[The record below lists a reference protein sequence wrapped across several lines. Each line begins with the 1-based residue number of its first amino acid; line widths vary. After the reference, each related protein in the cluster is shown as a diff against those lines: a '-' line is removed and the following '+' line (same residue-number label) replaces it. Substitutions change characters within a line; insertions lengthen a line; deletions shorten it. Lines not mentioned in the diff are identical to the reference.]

1 MVKVAPEQ
9 EIFMDFRDIE
19 VLPVLVIAADADF
32 AKTIQKRLGTLDVF
46 KKREVVCVAD
56 TAKSIKACLK
66 LDSRYGLIFIDTR
79 LSSIDPGELY
89 KLADGQENGPIVVFV
104 EDNDPHME
112 PLRDLG
118 APYFLQKELA
128 TPLALKDAL
137 RGSAQH
143 FGLRSALKKSEHRFR
158 AMADHL
164 SDALVFIA
172 PTAEKQK
179 PADYAITF
187 YNPSAADLFFTG
199 KPLGNLQGCRA
210 GDYLTAVDWETVE
223 HLIAKV
229 QRTGTSAETEV
240 STPIDNVTRWFRIQA
255 VPSGNDIAVF
265 FRDISQRKS
274 YEERLNFSEK
284 RFRDIADSFSDWLW
298 EIDTEGMITFASR
311 GRSKVGKGI
320 RKGAHFSTCFL
331 PEDRK
336 KVREDLVEMFKIHEP
351 FYDREYWG
359 LDTEG
364 MRVCWEVSGVPMFD
378 ADGTFIGYR
387 GISKDVSIER
397 ASQDQLFYLA
407 NNDTLTGLF
416 NRGRFY
422 DELKRQIRTMRRYN
436 RQGALMLMDL
446 DRFKYVND
454 TFGHEAGDSLLI
466 NVAHVLRDAVR
477 SSDIV
482 ARLGGDEFAV
492 ILPEVDPNEVISRTS
507 QLLDKMKNAGFNY
520 EGHDLSV
527 GASIGVVMFPAQ
539 GNAAGE
545 LLSKAD
551 IAMYRAKQEGRNRMH
566 VYDES
571 AVRDHSMAQRIEV
584 VDFILKCLDED
595 RVELHYQPIIPL
607 QTGDR
612 TVKHYEVL
620 CRMIDDE
627 GKIVPPIKFIE
638 TAEDFGLISRID
650 EYVCTK
656 ALARLKDARDEG
668 RDISFAINLSGITF
682 DDEEVLKRIGQILEE
697 SNIPPGKVIFEI
709 TETAAL
715 RDIGRAQRSIRELKR
730 YGCEFALDDFGVG
743 YSSFNYIKHL
753 DIDYLKID
761 GSFVRNLLESED
773 DRVFV
778 KALADVARG
787 MSIKTIAEMVED
799 ENVVQ
804 YLYELGI
811 DYGQGYHFGRPK
823 PKLLDEE

>member
-1 MVKVAPEQ
+1 
-9 EIFMDFRDIE
+9 MDFKDVETLPIAL
-19 VLPVLVIAADADF
+19 VLAESSF
-32 AKTIQKRLGTLDVF
+32 AVTIKERLLSLDVF
-46 KKREVVCVAD
+46 QGREVVLVED
-56 TAKSIKACLK
+56 SLK
-66 LDSRYGLIFIDTR
+66 NIQKHLQPTHHYGLIFIDTQ
-79 LSSIDPGELY
+79 LKSIAPVDLY
-89 KLADGQENGPIVVFV
+89 KMADVQENGPIVVLV
-104 EDNDPHME
+104 EENDPHME
-112 PLRDLG
+112 ALRDLG

-128 TPLALKDAL
+128 QPLALRDAL

-172 PTAEKQK
+172 PTAPKQK
-179 PADYAITF
+179 PSDYAVTF
-187 YNPSAADLFFTG
+187 YNPSASNLFFENKGVDELKT
-199 KPLGNLQGCRA
+199 LRA
-210 GDYLTAVDWETVE
+210 GDHLGPVDWKAVE
-223 HLIAKV
+223 KLVSQV
-229 QRTGTSAETEV
+229 QLSGKSTEIEV
-240 STPIDNVTRWFRIQA
+240 CVNKGKSKAWFRVQA
-255 VPSGNDIAVF
+255 VPSGDDIAVF
-265 FRDISQRKS
+265 FRDISQRKM

-298 EIDTEGMITFASR
+298 EVDTSGHITFASH
-311 GRSKVGKGI
+311 GRSKIGKGI
-320 RKGAHFSTCFL
+320 RKGVHFSTCFL

-336 KVREDLVEMFKIHEP
+336 RIREDLERFAKTHEP
-351 FYDREYWG
+351 FHDQEYWG
-359 LDTEG
+359 LDVEG
-364 MRVCWEVSGVPMFD
+364 LRVCWEVSGVPMFD
-378 ADGTFIGYR
+378 TDGTFVGYR
-387 GISKDVSIER
+387 GISKDVSVER

-422 DELKRQIRTMRRYN
+422 DELKRQIRSMRRYN
-436 RQGALMLMDL
+436 RQGALILMDL

-466 NVAHVLRDAVR
+466 NVAYVLRDAIR

-482 ARLGGDEFAV
+482 ARLGGDEFA
-492 ILPEVDPNEVISRTS
+492 IIMPEVDPNEVITRTN

-527 GASIGVVMFPAQ
+527 GASLGVVMFPAQ

-551 IAMYRAKQEGRNRMH
+551 IAMYRAKQEGRNRLH

-584 VDFILKCLDED
+584 VDFILKCLDEG

-627 GKIVPPIKFIE
+627 GNIVPPVKFIE

-656 ALARLKDARDEG
+656 ALARLKAARDEG

-682 DDEEVLKRIGQILEE
+682 DDEEVLKRIGQLLEE
-697 SNIPPGKVIFEI
+697 SNIPAGKIIFEI

-761 GSFVRNLLESED
+761 GSFVRNLMESED

-799 ENVVQ
+799 EGVVQ
-804 YLYELGI
+804 YLYDLGI
-811 DYGQGYHFGRPK
+811 DYGQGYHFGRPE
-823 PKLLDEE
+823 PKLLDEK

>member
-1 MVKVAPEQ
+1 
-9 EIFMDFRDIE
+9 MDFKDIE
-19 VLPVLVIAADADF
+19 ILPVAVIAAEEDF
-32 AKTIQKRLGTLDVF
+32 AKTIRDRLLTVDVF
-46 KKREVVCVAD
+46 KERTVVCVAD
-56 TAKSIKACLK
+56 SVKKIKTCLSV
-66 LDSRYGLIFIDTR
+66 DNRYGLIFIDTR
-79 LSSIDPGELY
+79 LSSMAPADVY
-89 KLADGQENGPIVVFV
+89 ALADAQENGPIVVLV
-104 EDNDPHME
+104 EDDDPHME
-112 PLRDLG
+112 ALRDLG

-128 TPLALKDAL
+128 APVALKDAL

-172 PTAEKQK
+172 PTAPKQK
-179 PADYAITF
+179 PADYEITF
-187 YNPSAADLFFTG
+187 LNPPAADLFFDG
-199 KPLGNLQGCRA
+199 KAPKALQGARA
-210 GDYLTAVDWETVE
+210 GDYLKAIDWKTVE
-223 HLIAKV
+223 KLIAQV
-229 QRTGTSAETEV
+229 QRTGKNDETEV
-240 STPIDNVTRWFRIQA
+240 DVELAGKRAWFRVQA
-255 VPSGNDIAVF
+255 VPSGDDIAVF
-265 FRDISQRKS
+265 FRDISQRKM

-298 EIDTEGMITFASR
+298 EVDPEGLITFASH
-311 GRSKVGKGI
+311 GRSKIGKGI
-320 RKGAHFSTCFL
+320 RKGVHFSTCFL

-336 KVREDLVEMFKIHEP
+336 RIREDLAELAKTKEA

-378 ADGTFIGYR
+378 PAGKFIGYR

-422 DELKRQIRTMRRYN
+422 DELKRQIRSMRRYN
-436 RQGALMLMDL
+436 RQGALILMDL

-454 TFGHEAGDSLLI
+454 TFGHEAGDSILI
-466 NVAHVLRDAVR
+466 NVAHVLRDAIR

-482 ARLGGDEFAV
+482 ARLGGDEFA
-492 ILPEVDPNEVISRTS
+492 IIMPEVDPNEVLNRVS
-507 QLLDKMKNAGFNY
+507 QMLDKMKNAGFSY

-620 CRMIDDE
+620 CRMIDDD
-627 GKIVPPIKFIE
+627 GNIVPPIKFIE

-656 ALARLKDARDEG
+656 ALERLRIARSEG

-682 DDEEVLKRIGQILEE
+682 DDEEVLKRIGEILEE
-697 SNIPPGKVIFEI
+697 ANMPQGKVIFEI

-799 ENVVQ
+799 ENVVE

-811 DYGQGYHFGRPK
+811 DYGQGFHFGKPK

>member
-1 MVKVAPEQ
+1 
-9 EIFMDFRDIE
+9 
-19 VLPVLVIAADADF
+19 
-32 AKTIQKRLGTLDVF
+32 
-46 KKREVVCVAD
+46 
-56 TAKSIKACLK
+56 
-66 LDSRYGLIFIDTR
+66 
-79 LSSIDPGELY
+79 
-89 KLADGQENGPIVVFV
+89 
-104 EDNDPHME
+104 
-112 PLRDLG
+112 
-118 APYFLQKELA
+118 
-128 TPLALKDAL
+128 
-137 RGSAQH
+137 
-143 FGLRSALKKSEHRFR
+143 
-158 AMADHL
+158 
-164 SDALVFIA
+164 
-172 PTAEKQK
+172 
-179 PADYAITF
+179 
-187 YNPSAADLFFTG
+187 
-199 KPLGNLQGCRA
+199 
-210 GDYLTAVDWETVE
+210 
-223 HLIAKV
+223 
-229 QRTGTSAETEV
+229 
-240 STPIDNVTRWFRIQA
+240 
-255 VPSGNDIAVF
+255 
-265 FRDISQRKS
+265 
-274 YEERLNFSEK
+274 
-284 RFRDIADSFSDWLW
+284 
-298 EIDTEGMITFASR
+298 
-311 GRSKVGKGI
+311 
-320 RKGAHFSTCFL
+320 
-331 PEDRK
+331 
-336 KVREDLVEMFKIHEP
+336 
-351 FYDREYWG
+351 
-359 LDTEG
+359 
-364 MRVCWEVSGVPMFD
+364 
-378 ADGTFIGYR
+378 
-387 GISKDVSIER
+387 
-397 ASQDQLFYLA
+397 
-407 NNDTLTGLF
+407 
-416 NRGRFY
+416 
-422 DELKRQIRTMRRYN
+422 MRRYN
-436 RQGALMLMDL
+436 RQGALILMDL

-454 TFGHEAGDSLLI
+454 TFGHEAGDTLLI

-492 ILPEVDPNEVISRTS
+492 IMPEVDPNEVINRTS

-584 VDFILKCLDED
+584 VDFILKCLDEE
-595 RVELHYQPIIPL
+595 RVELHFQPIIPL

-620 CRMIDDE
+620 CRMIDDA
-627 GKIVPPIKFIE
+627 GNIVPPVKFIE
-638 TAEDFGLISRID
+638 TAEDFGLIARID

-656 ALARLKDARDEG
+656 ALRRLKAARDEG

-697 SNIPPGKVIFEI
+697 SNIPHGKVIFEI

-799 ENVVQ
+799 ESVVQ